1 MPPTDPVEAEDSDDT
16 GDDLT
21 YGLSGTDAAS
31 FGIDTATGQLKTKEG
46 VTYNHEVK
54 DTYSVKVTV
63 SDGKDA
69 AGDPDTAVDDTI
81 TVTIT
86 VMDVNEP
93 PTFTTAD
100 GVVIEVK
107 ENTVSNANIGDP
119 VVATDPD
126 TKATIENTSWK
137 TLDLR
142 FRDRG

>member
-1 MPPTDPVEAEDSDDT
+1 MIPYFPELRETGSSPSASVAENTPKDMNIGGDAPDAPVAATDTDGDT
-16 GDDLT
+16 LT

-31 FGIDTATGQLKTKEG
+31 FDIDTATGQLKTKEG

-86 VMDVNEP
+86 VMDVNE
-93 PTFTTAD
+93 
-100 GVVIEVK
+100 G
-107 ENTVSNANIGDP
+107 
-119 VVATDPD
+119 PD
-126 TKATIENTSWK
+126 VHQC
-137 TLDLR
+137 
-142 FRDRG
+142 

>member
-1 MPPTDPVEAEDSDDT
+1 MTT
-16 GDDLT
+16 LT

-31 FGIDTATGQLKTKEG
+31 FGINTATGQLTTKEG

-107 ENTVSNANIGDP
+107 ENTEGGENIGDP
-119 VVATDPD
+119 VVAMDPD
-126 TKATIENTSWK
+126 TKATIENANWK
-137 TLDLR
+137 TLTFAFATEDNADDDL
-142 FRDRG
+142 FTIDED

>member
-1 MPPTDPVEAEDSDDT
+1 MTT
-16 GDDLT
+16 LIYDLI
-21 YGLSGTDAAS
+21 GTDAAS
-31 FGIDTATGQLKTKEG
+31 FVIDTATGQLTTKEG

-100 GVVIEVK
+100 GVVIGSQRK
-107 ENTVSNANIGDP
+107 H
-119 VVATDPD
+119 
-126 TKATIENTSWK
+126 
-137 TLDLR
+137 
-142 FRDRG
+142 RGRRKHR